1 MRVQLTDTSRSLF
14 AESALRYAELGYP
27 VFRLAPRSKVPLAG
41 SNGHLEAATDAA
53 TIEEWWIK
61 EPLANIGIAT
71 QGLIVLDIDGADN
84 PWLREEPDLQM
95 DFMSAYEARTPRGG
109 RHLLWR
115 QIPGRPVR
123 NSEGVIAPNIDI
135 RADGGYIVAAPSV
148 TPVGRYA
155 WVSPGHLD
163 VGPNGL
169 AEAPPWLV
177 ELATAKKAPGIVHI
191 ASGGDIFEGYRDSTL
206 TSLAGTMRRR
216 GMTVREINAALQQTN
231 LDRCKPPLEES
242 QVTKIANSI
251 GSKSPHPAS
260 VPQASPSPFGGD
272 DVPSAL
278 IPFREL
284 RGKCRSLRPPV
295 IDGLLRQGEIMNVV
309 AAPKSRKSWLANDA
323 ALAVATGRPWL
334 GQYATIKGNVLLIDN
349 ELHEET
355 SADRIPLIARSR
367 GISLDEL
374 DETLFVQNVRGSLV
388 DIMEMRRFFQA
399 VQPGKFSLVILDALY
414 RFMPRGFDEND
425 NGAMASI
432 YNALDEY
439 AQMLGCSFL
448 LVHHTSKGSQAN
460 KSVTD
465 VGAGAG
471 SQSRA
476 ADTHLVLRPHAV
488 VNAVTLEAT
497 TRSWPPIDP
506 VVLRWGHP
514 VWNIDSRLDPR
525 HLKESKPPKKADG
538 EPHTP
543 ESFTKSFVTAEPATT
558 EEIKAKAT
566 GEGVTGRQ
574 AASLLKLAESNRLVY
589 RWTFGGNRPVKF
601 ATLPQSSKE
610 GR

>member
-1 MRVQLTDTSRSLF
+1 MGPQAIDTPRSLL

-27 VFRLAPRSKVPLAG
+27 VFRLAPRSKVPLAH
-41 SNGHLEAATDAA
+41 SHGHLEATTDAN
-53 TIEEWWIK
+53 TIEGWWSE

-71 QGLIVLDIDGADN
+71 QGLVVLDIDGADN
-84 PWLREEPDLQM
+84 PWLKDEPDLQL

-148 TPVGRYA
+148 TSVGRYE
-155 WVSPGHLD
+155 WVSPGPLG
-163 VGPNGL
+163 VAPNEL
-169 AEAPPWLV
+169 IEAPSWLV
-177 ELATAKKAPGIVHI
+177 ELATAKKPPGTAHI
-191 ASGGDIFEGYRDSTL
+191 ASGGEIVEGCRDSTL

-216 GMTVREINAALQQTN
+216 GMSIREIDAALQRVN
-231 LDRCKPPLEES
+231 ADRCKPPLEKS

-251 GSKSPHPAS
+251 GSKPPHPAS
-260 VPQASPSPFGGD
+260 VPQSSPSPFGSE

-278 IPFREL
+278 VPFRDL

-295 IDGLLRQGEIMNVV
+295 IEGLLRQGEIMNVV

-334 GQYATIKGNVLLIDN
+334 GQFTTIKGNVLLIDN

-355 SADRIPLIARSR
+355 SADRIPLIARAR

-374 DETLFVQNVRGSLV
+374 DDTLFVQNVRGSLL
-388 DIMEMRRFFQA
+388 DILAMSRFFRS
-399 VQPGKFSLVILDALY
+399 VQPGKFDLVILDALY

-448 LVHHTSKGSQAN
+448 LVHHTSKGGQAN
-460 KSVTD
+460 KAVTD

-488 VNAVTLEAT
+488 ANAVTLEAT

-514 VWNIDSRLDPR
+514 VWNIDGRLDPR
-525 HLKESKPPKKADG
+525 HLKETKPPKKADG

-558 EEIKAKAT
+558 EEIKAKAKD
-566 GEGVTGRQ
+566 EGVTGRQ
-574 AASLLKLAESNRLVY
+574 AASLLKLAESSHLVH
-589 RWTFGGNRPVKF
+589 RWTFGGNKPVKF
-601 ATLPQSSKE
+601 ATLPQSSQE